1 MVLPFFPANLN
12 VRNAGPEETKKPAG
26 NNPPPDSDPFDV
38 SFLSTEIRPNLSSQA
53 SPNFYVGLHPTLTSS
68 PCFCDSDFA
77 AFAIER
83 GDVTIPPSTFAEIV
97 SDGFP
102 VLQCRLLLPIVQN
115 RLRCGPTL
123 ASTER
128 RPVTALKFQRA
139 VATIRSKKPPRWG
152 RDDSST
158 QEVLGGSWC

>member
-1 MVLPFFPANLN
+1 
-12 VRNAGPEETKKPAG
+12 
-26 NNPPPDSDPFDV
+26 
-38 SFLSTEIRPNLSSQA
+38 LSSQA

-77 AFAIER
+77 AFAIEH

-123 ASTER
+123 LSRASTER
-128 RPVTALKFQRA
+128 RPVTALQFQRA

-152 RDDSST
+152 ARRLIHSST
-158 QEVLGGSWC
+158 KEVLGGSWC